1 MRCTSWSLLLLCFGM
16 RIWVRDWLEIRGE
29 LMEVL
34 QKAKPALG
42 AGLVS
47 NESSLE
53 FGCGRAQPP
62 LPT

>member
-1 MRCTSWSLLLLCFGM
+1 MFWDAELGAHQ
-16 RIWVRDWLEIRGE
+16 LEIRGE

-53 FGCGRAQPP
+53 FGCGSRI
-62 LPT
+62 